1 MRSLRPASAQTAQ
14 DCHFGAGGKNN
25 NAGMRRLI
33 SLLLGILLVAP
44 AYAQAGTLRV
54 CADPNNLPFSN
65 RAGHGFE
72 NRIAR
77 LAAHDLS
84 EKLQYDY
91 AAQNARF
98 VEHTLDAG
106 KCDVIM
112 GVPVGFGG
120 VATTRPYY
128 ASTYVFVSRRPD
140 DLALS
145 SFGDPRLR
153 RLRIGVHLIG
163 DDSTPPLLA
172 LGQEGIVN
180 NVQGFLID
188 GDLAKP
194 NPPARLIEA
203 VENHQIDVAAVWGP
217 FGGYFAKRA
226 PAPLVV
232 TPVTDTARFAPLQFS
247 FPIAMAVRKDN
258 PALRLKLDAFI
269 VREGPAIRNIL
280 EDYGVPLVE
289 IQGGSHG

>member
-1 MRSLRPASAQTAQ
+1 MQGAEVCQ
-14 DCHFGAGGKNN
+14 FGAGEK
-25 NAGMRRLI
+25 RRHSGPRSLVP
-33 SLLLGILLVAP
+33 LLLGILLLAP
-44 AYAQAGTLRV
+44 AAAHAGTLRV
-54 CADPNNLPFSN
+54 CAGPNDLPFSN
-65 RAGHGFE
+65 RAGQGFE
-72 NRIAR
+72 DRIAR
-77 LAAHDLS
+77 LAAHDLD

-91 AAQNARF
+91 AVQNERF
-98 VEHTLDAG
+98 VKHTLDAG

-112 GVPVGFGG
+112 GVPVDFGE

-128 ASTYVFVSRRPD
+128 ASTYVFVSRQRD
-140 DLALS
+140 NLALS
-145 SFGDPRLR
+145 SLGDPRLR

-188 GDLAKP
+188 GDLAEP

-203 VENHQIDVAAVWGP
+203 VENHQVDVAAVWGP

-226 PAPLVV
+226 PVPLVV

-269 VREGPAIRNIL
+269 VRDGPAIRTIL
-280 EDYGVPLVE
+280 EDYGIPLVE
-289 IQGGSHG
+289 IEGVSHG